1 MNHRIINA
9 SIALVILLPGPL
21 WAHHSGRAVFDFS
34 KALTLTGTLTKVDWR
49 NPHIEISLEAKSD
62 HGQVEIWVMEI
73 AGPKWFRDRNVSR
86 DEFETAIGQ
95 IVTVEGSCARD
106 GSRYGH
112 VDKITFQDGHSIVG
126 FLAGRRQDQRTQPCN

>member
-21 WAHHSGRAVFDFS
+21 WAHHSGRVVFDFS

>member
-49 NPHIEISLEAKSD
+49 NPHIEVSLEAEGD
-62 HGQVEIWVMEI
+62 RGQVETWVMEEENR
-73 AGPKWFRDRNVSR
+73 APR
-86 DEFETAIGQ
+86 
-95 IVTVEGSCARD
+95 
-106 GSRYGH
+106 
-112 VDKITFQDGHSIVG
+112 
-126 FLAGRRQDQRTQPCN
+126 FLPAPIDPSNKRPDVLLRVLVANEATEHCVNH